1 MAVHVLDGS
10 PGDETL
16 NGGFAN
22 DTNLLG
28 RGSGQD
34 TVSDHDWQAPD
45 EDRVLVAA
53 DVTPAEV
60 SVSRDGGDLLLRIRG
75 TADEMWLVGSYL
87 TLRCAEDHG

>member
-1 MAVHVLDGS
+1 MAVHVLDGV
-10 PGDETL
+10 PGDETV

-45 EDRVLVAA
+45 EDRVRVAA
-53 DVTPAEV
+53 DVLPAE
-60 SVSRDGGDLLLRIRG
+60 
-75 TADEMWLVGSYL
+75 
-87 TLRCAEDHG
+87 